1 MALAMLFPID
11 VLPTP
16 GGPTRHMILPC
27 TEPFRKLTAMC
38 SRMRSFTSWRRL
50 SD

>member
-1 MALAMLFPID
+1 MNVHNSNTTKAAGRAD

-27 TEPFRKLTAMC
+27 TD
-38 SRMRSFTSWRRL
+38 S
-50 SD
+50 